1 MDLPVKITPD
11 NLKDSI
17 FQIRFE
23 STFEE
28 LFVLGEFKNITKD
41 ILSYHSS
48 ESIKNI
54 DNKEFTI
61 ERKDIGYFTDLN
73 NVFKININENS
84 ISFNV
89 IDNYVG
95 WDNYFLFIS
104 KVLKELFSNNFFKSF
119 SSLGIRFISIYEN
132 DILGNL
138 KIKFDNFLNPANTNT
153 HISTRFIKSNSLV
166 ILNIINSITDN
177 ERENSYIDIDIV
189 KKLNSEFLDFEELI
203 NTAHEMHQT
212 EKEIFFSILSDDY
225 LKTLNPS
232 F

>member
-1 MDLPVKITPD
+1 MALPVKITPD

-54 DNKEFTI
+54 ENKEFTI
-61 ERKDIGYFTDLN
+61 ERKDVGYFTDMN
-73 NVFKININENS
+73 SVFKININENS

-95 WDNYFLFIS
+95 WNNYFLFIS
-104 KVLKELFSNNFFKSF
+104 DVIKKLYDNCFFKSF
-119 SSLGIRFISIYEN
+119 SSLGIRFISIYESN
-132 DILGNL
+132 ILENL
-138 KIKFDNFLNPANTNT
+138 KIKFDNFLNPTNTNT
-153 HISTRFIKSNSLV
+153 HISTRFIRSNSLV
-166 ILNIINSITDN
+166 ILNVINSITDN
-177 ERENSYIDIDIV
+177 DRENSYIDIDIV
-189 KKLNSEFLDFEELI
+189 KKLNNEFVNYEELI
-203 NTAHEMHQT
+203 SVVSQMHQT